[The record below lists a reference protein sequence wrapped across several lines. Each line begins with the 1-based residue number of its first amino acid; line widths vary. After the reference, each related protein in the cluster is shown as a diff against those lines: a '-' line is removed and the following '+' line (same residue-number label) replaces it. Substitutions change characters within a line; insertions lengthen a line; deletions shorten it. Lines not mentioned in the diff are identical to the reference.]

1 MLKQNL
7 GLTVVFFMVFGTFIA
22 GCTDSE
28 LPSGNDPVVK
38 APVEF
43 SDGEKLFNNN
53 CVACHGPGAQGT
65 DRGPTFISKIY
76 EPSHHGD
83 SAFRLAVKNGVRAH
97 HWKFGNMPKISGVS
111 PDEVGQIISYIRWIQ
126 RENGIS

>member
-1 MLKQNL
+1 MLI
-7 GLTVVFFMVFGTFIA
+7 V

-28 LPSGNDPVVK
+28 LPLVNDPVVK
-38 APVEF
+38 APVAF
-43 SDGEKLFNNN
+43 SDGEKLFKNN
-53 CVACHGPGAQGT
+53 CASCHGAGAQGT

-76 EPSHHGD
+76 EPSHHAD

-97 HWKFGNMPKISGVS
+97 HWQFGNMPKISGVS